1 MNYITFALQISQLL
15 CINIILAASL
25 NLINGYCGLFSIGHA
40 GFFAVGAYA
49 SAASS
54 VLWFPE
60 LAASQPLLALLLA
73 VLVGASAAALAG
85 LVVGVPCLRLTG
97 DYLAIATVG
106 FGEIIR
112 IFLLNMES
120 VGGSRGFPGIP
131 LLTGQW
137 LPLWIFLFTIFSLL
151 AIRQLMRSSTGRA
164 IISIRE
170 DEIASQSMGID
181 VRFYK
186 IFTFVIG
193 ALFAGLA
200 GALFAHFSQFLH
212 PSNFTFMVS
221 VMILLM
227 IVVGGLGSQ
236 TGAVLGAII
245 VTVLPELLRF
255 NETVSSIRML
265 VFGAIMVLVVLL
277 QPAGLIGIYRKLFSL
292 RTKARGPLT

>member
-1 MNYITFALQISQLL
+1 MNYLLQISQLL
-15 CINIILAASL
+15 CINVILASSL

-49 SAASS
+49 SAAAS
-54 VLWFPE
+54 VIWFPE
-60 LAASQPLLALLLA
+60 LAAHSPVLALFLA
-73 VLVGASAAALAG
+73 VLVGSISAAVAG
-85 LVVGVPCLRLTG
+85 LIVGVPCLRLTG

-131 LLTGQW
+131 LLTGSW
-137 LPLWIFLFTIFSLL
+137 LPFWILMFTWLSLV
-151 AIRQLMRSSTGRA
+151 AIRRLIASSTGRA

-170 DEIASQSMGID
+170 DEIAAQAMGIN

-186 IFTFVIG
+186 TFTFVIG

-200 GALFAHFSQFLH
+200 GALFAHYSQFLH

-221 VMILLM
+221 VMTLLM

-236 TGAVLGAII
+236 IGAILGACV
-245 VTVLPELLRF
+245 VTILPEALRF
-255 NETVSSIRML
+255 SETLSSIRML
-265 VFGAIMVLVVLL
+265 VFGAIMILVVLV
-277 QPAGLIGIYRKLFSL
+277 QPQGLIGIYRKLFSF
-292 RTKARGPLT
+292 KAKETSA